1 AGDVAWILTPDDRVP
16 QDGPRHEWR
25 AILPAVPEPT
35 DDQWAYALDAVRAFL
50 VTAARTGTTVTYGEV
65 ATVPGTDLEPSGP
78 RSLAAILRAISTS
91 EDEAGRGLL
100 TVVVVRRR
108 TGLPGEGFFRLAAE
122 RGRDISD
129 PTRLFELER
138 QRV

>member
-1 AGDVAWILTPDDRVP
+1 MVGMASLPGRQNDHPRTGLPDHTRNFQALPNTRVIAVADMFDELTHVTPD
-16 QDGPRHEWR
+16 HE
-25 AILPAVPEPT
+25 A
-35 DDQWAYALDAVRAFL
+35 
-50 VTAARTGTTVTYGEV
+50 
-65 ATVPGTDLEPSGP
+65 LEPE
-78 RSLAAILRAISTS
+78 LAMARLQ
-91 EDEAGRGLL
+91 DEAGRGLL

-138 QRV
+138 QRVRRARAPRSPQDQNSSNAG